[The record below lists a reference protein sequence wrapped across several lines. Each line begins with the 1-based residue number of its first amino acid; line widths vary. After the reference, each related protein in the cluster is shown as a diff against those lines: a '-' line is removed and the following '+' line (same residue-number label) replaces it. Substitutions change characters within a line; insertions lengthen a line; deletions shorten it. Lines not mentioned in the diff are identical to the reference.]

1 MPTNINNKKPNTLI
15 INMLRNFN
23 VELAGF
29 EPASRYENHISS
41 TCLDNY

>member
-1 MPTNINNKKPNTLI
+1 MNNSPTKYSLLKYSNL
-15 INMLRNFN
+15 

-29 EPASRYENHISS
+29 EPASRYGNHIPS

>member
-23 VELAGF
+23 VELADSNPRPDMETIF
-29 EPASRYENHISS
+29 RLHA
-41 TCLDNY
+41 

>member
-29 EPASRYENHISS
+29 EPASRYGNHISS